1 MVALTTVTASFKIS
15 TNHSVQ
21 VYMDTCTPTMVAAPL
36 HGEQFTELY
45 SFFLHVKWVYFH
57 DDVVI
62 SIIVIKLMQ
71 YRDKEFLIMHLAYI
85 IICSTH
91 IHLCV
96 NPTGRHS

>member
-1 MVALTTVTASFKIS
+1 
-15 TNHSVQ
+15 
-21 VYMDTCTPTMVAAPL
+21 MVAAPL
-36 HGEQFTELY
+36 HEEQFTELY

-57 DDVVI
+57 DDLLFLVI
-62 SIIVIKLMQ
+62 AIIVIKLMQ
-71 YRDKEFLIMHLAYI
+71 YRDKEFLTMHLAY